1 MGEKLSQW
9 CLESAGQGC
18 PVTAPWSCGFLW
30 EPNCSPSRVWCAW
43 VAKLMLSRACGG
55 RSVIPFLFVTFCPLA
70 APAVDVGTSELEGGG
85 SRGARSVHFLF
96 EADAGLK

>member
-1 MGEKLSQW
+1 
-9 CLESAGQGC
+9 
-18 PVTAPWSCGFLW
+18 
-30 EPNCSPSRVWCAW
+30 
-43 VAKLMLSRACGG
+43 MLSRACGG